1 MDYIKSLSK
10 KHSITYHK
18 KETHHGCSSYSVVHA
33 KEQGNAKP
41 HHFVEKGN
49 KHYNS
54 HVHEIQKD
62 LEKDRQNIILKRVRQ
77 LIND

>member
-1 MDYIKSLSK
+1 MNLNNGCYS
-10 KHSITYHK
+10 SIA
-18 KETHHGCSSYSVVHA
+18 VQA
-33 KEQGNAKP
+33 KEQGSTKLCP
-41 HHFVEKGN
+41 FVEKGN